1 MSQEIPQLNKIR
13 KVPCMRSRGVAV
25 DGVPQSMVGGF
36 LGLRRLIQRRQALWW
51 ASLLPL
57 TALTWGV
64 SDVYL
69 SGSKELYASRRA
81 SSSSPPHAQEV
92 PDYTAL
98 RIGVALM
105 WLVVVFAI
113 VNTARVR
120 MGRSLAFLF
129 TVIPISDLVACLRPF
144 LAAQETGAED
154 AIFLLFHFPP
164 AVAAVAAAQIT
175 YTRWPNLN
183 STPTPTPP

>member
-1 MSQEIPQLNKIR
+1 
-13 KVPCMRSRGVAV
+13 
-25 DGVPQSMVGGF
+25 MVGGV

-69 SGSKELYASRRA
+69 SGSKELYASRR
-81 SSSSPPHAQEV
+81 SSSSPTHAQEV
-92 PDYTAL
+92 PTHDYAAL

-144 LAAQETGAED
+144 LAVQETGAED
-154 AIFLLFHFPP
+154 AIFLLFHCPP

-183 STPTPTPP
+183 STPTPTLP